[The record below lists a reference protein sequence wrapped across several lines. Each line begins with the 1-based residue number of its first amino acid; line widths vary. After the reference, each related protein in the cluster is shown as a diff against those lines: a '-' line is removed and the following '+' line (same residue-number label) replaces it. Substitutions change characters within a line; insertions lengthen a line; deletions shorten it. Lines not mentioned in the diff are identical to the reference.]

1 MICVYINI
9 KHLKDDVERCA
20 SKFSDNCKRKEKI
33 RFLNARIMFASN
45 IDNDDDKHLFSAWI
59 LKDLSYTKSK

>member
-1 MICVYINI
+1 MICVYITI

-20 SKFSDNCKRKEKI
+20 SKFSDDCKRKEK
-33 RFLNARIMFASN
+33 RFLNTRIMFASN
-45 IDNDDDKHLFSAWI
+45 IDSDDDKHLLSAWI